1 MIATSCQSILKQPPS
16 SQAHVF
22 ECKHRNTSV
31 RVIALTWL
39 LDPQK
44 QSNRNITAIIHV
56 HHIHALHITSIT
68 TATSSITMGA
78 TLSPF
83 RYAQVA
89 KYALQRW
96 LDQTPNVV
104 KSTWKGKGR
113 ATPVVTA
120 TPTGSRQASGS
131 SSSSSSSGSEESDV
145 SPGANSGPSSS
156 TKPESPDLSG
166 RSPSPSNSRY
176 KLQPDSRMPP
186 QPTEIYRLMNDE
198 RLLEP
203 GRRNAPK
210 EIIVLCHGELLSPR
224 VRSG

>member
-1 MIATSCQSILKQPPS
+1 
-16 SQAHVF
+16 
-22 ECKHRNTSV
+22 
-31 RVIALTWL
+31 
-39 LDPQK
+39 
-44 QSNRNITAIIHV
+44 
-56 HHIHALHITSIT
+56 
-68 TATSSITMGA
+68 MGA

-113 ATPVVTA
+113 AEPIVA
-120 TPTGSRQASGS
+120 ASSTGSRQASGS
-131 SSSSSSSGSEESDV
+131 SSSGSDSDV

-156 TKPESPDLSG
+156 TSPEKPELSG
-166 RSPSPSNSRY
+166 SSPGPSRSRVI
-176 KLQPDSRMPP
+176 LQPDSRMPP
-186 QPTEIYRLMNDE
+186 QSTEIYRLMNDE

-210 EIIVLCHGELLSPR
+210 EIIVLCHGKVLFTWRGSWLMICRTVWLFNSYADTTVSITETTLLGFGIGSSAR
-224 VRSG
+224 

>member
-1 MIATSCQSILKQPPS
+1 
-16 SQAHVF
+16 
-22 ECKHRNTSV
+22 
-31 RVIALTWL
+31 
-39 LDPQK
+39 
-44 QSNRNITAIIHV
+44 
-56 HHIHALHITSIT
+56 
-68 TATSSITMGA
+68 MGA

-120 TPTGSRQASGS
+120 TPSGSRQASGS
-131 SSSSSSSGSEESDV
+131 SSSSSSSESDV
-145 SPGANSGPSSS
+145 SPGADSGPSSGTS
-156 TKPESPDLSG
+156 PESPDLSG
-166 RSPSPSNSRY
+166 GSSGSSKKSRY
-176 KLQPDSRMPP
+176 ILQPDSRMPP

-203 GRRNAPK
+203 GRLHAPK
-210 EIIVLCHGELLSPR
+210 EIIVLCHGGSLFTRENF
-224 VRSG
+224 G

>member
-1 MIATSCQSILKQPPS
+1 
-16 SQAHVF
+16 
-22 ECKHRNTSV
+22 
-31 RVIALTWL
+31 
-39 LDPQK
+39 
-44 QSNRNITAIIHV
+44 
-56 HHIHALHITSIT
+56 
-68 TATSSITMGA
+68 MGA

-120 TPTGSRQASGS
+120 TPSGSRQASGS
-131 SSSSSSSGSEESDV
+131 SSSSSSSESDV
-145 SPGANSGPSSS
+145 SPGADSGPSSS
-156 TKPESPDLSG
+156 TSPESPDLSG
-166 RSPSPSNSRY
+166 SSSGSSKKSRY
-176 KLQPDSRMPP
+176 ILQPDSRMPP

-203 GRRNAPK
+203 GRLHAPK
-210 EIIVLCHGELLSPR
+210 EIIVLCHGESSFTRANLADDIQGCMVSRQLRQYLSFPR
-224 VRSG
+224 